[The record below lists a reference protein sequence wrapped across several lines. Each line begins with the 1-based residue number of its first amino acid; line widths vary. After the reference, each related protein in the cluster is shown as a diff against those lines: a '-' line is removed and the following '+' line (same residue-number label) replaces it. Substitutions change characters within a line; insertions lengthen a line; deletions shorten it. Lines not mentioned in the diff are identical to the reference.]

1 MNSYYASV
9 KLKREI
15 NEHYIALYKHQEE
28 LIKLEEEIRSDP
40 NATVWNNEI
49 KIGISDHKD
58 HCKRLLKTITELEE
72 KL

>member
-1 MNSYYASV
+1 MSFYASV

-15 NEHYIALYKHQEE
+15 NEHYLALYKHQED
-28 LIKLEEEIRSDP
+28 LIKLEEERKSDP
-40 NATVWNNEI
+40 KATVRNNEI
-49 KIGISDHKD
+49 KMEISEHKD